1 MNGNERLYWA
11 EDQHGYAYLMQ
22 PGSPLKPGFIM
33 HSTVMPCEMDRVF
46 GKIDKQEKK
55 RYADMT
61 ESIFLKQREWIDQN
75 RKNLRLRMEET
86 QNPKEKE
93 FIAVW
98 LKAFDNKMD
107 KLLKNT
113 VYGVAEMQRM
123 EAPVP
128 AENKFITAEEIRS
141 NKAVQREGYVNL
153 RSVKPKTEVVQ

>member
-1 MNGNERLYWA
+1 
-11 EDQHGYAYLMQ
+11 
-22 PGSPLKPGFIM
+22 
-33 HSTVMPCEMDRVF
+33 
-46 GKIDKQEKK
+46 
-55 RYADMT
+55 
-61 ESIFLKQREWIDQN
+61 
-75 RKNLRLRMEET
+75 
-86 QNPKEKE
+86 
-93 FIAVW
+93 
-98 LKAFDNKMD
+98 MD